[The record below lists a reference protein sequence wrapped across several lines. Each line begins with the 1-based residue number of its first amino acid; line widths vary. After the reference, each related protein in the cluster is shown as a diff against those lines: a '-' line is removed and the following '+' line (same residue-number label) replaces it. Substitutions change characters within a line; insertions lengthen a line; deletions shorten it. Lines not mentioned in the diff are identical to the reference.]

1 MYSNGNDISIFKDLI
16 LNPNNPVFYSLAITI
31 IIFAIVF
38 IFFKYVI
45 YPMNK
50 KHILEKQ
57 ELELK
62 QVRLL
67 ALFADLD
74 PDPVIRINGKGELLY
89 LNEAAK
95 LQKDFNELDKENLL
109 QLLPELKKN
118 LSSWIE
124 NNELVI
130 QESYFK
136 GKYYLISIRGNSNMG
151 IAQIYFHNISK
162 RKKFEDKL
170 KVTSKR
176 LKKLS
181 IHLNNKL
188 EEERNRIARELHD
201 GIGQNMLF
209 VKLKMQKYLDS
220 KSNEIAS
227 EEAKIIEN
235 LYDGTIKDLK
245 RVIYDLKPKILDE
258 VGLEPALNYLCKSV
272 SLESGID
279 GTIDVIGLK
288 ERLNPK
294 LEIYIYRI
302 IQEAINNIIKHSQA
316 KNFNIQLIES
326 PSVIRIMVSDDG
338 IGFNIKSIE
347 NRSNGKIG
355 YGLFNLKERVENL
368 GGETKI
374 DSTLN
379 NGTILYIQL
388 PKVNEH
394 DKRTRHFNNIS

>member
-1 MYSNGNDISIFKDLI
+1 L
-16 LNPNNPVFYSLAITI
+16 
-31 IIFAIVF
+31 
-38 IFFKYVI
+38 
-45 YPMNK
+45 NK
-50 KHILEKQ
+50 KHILEKK

-74 PDPVIRINGKGELLY
+74 PDPVIRINSKGELIY

-95 LQKDFNELDKENLL
+95 LQKDFVELNNENLF
-109 QLLPELKKN
+109 QLLPELKMN
-118 LSSWIE
+118 LSKWIE
-124 NNELVI
+124 HNELVS

-136 GKYYLISIRGNSNMG
+136 GRYYIISIRGNSNME

-162 RKKFEDKL
+162 RKIFEDKL
-170 KVTSKR
+170 KKTSNR
-176 LKKLS
+176 LRKLS

-209 VKLKMQKYLDS
+209 VKLKLQKYLDS
-220 KSNEIAS
+220 KNDEIKS
-227 EEAKIIEN
+227 DEARIIED
-235 LYDGTIKDLK
+235 LFDGTIKDLK

-272 SLESGID
+272 SSESGID
-279 GTIDVIGLK
+279 GTIDITGLK

-326 PSVIRIMVSDDG
+326 YANVKIMVSDDG
-338 IGFNIKSIE
+338 IGFNIKSTE
-347 NRSNGKIG
+347 NKANGKTG

-368 GGETKI
+368 GGKTKI
-374 DSTLN
+374 DSSLN

-388 PKVNEH
+388 PKMN
-394 DKRTRHFNNIS
+394 DYNDRTKHLNNLS